1 MDLPLQK
8 ESAFLAVVSLTEA
21 TATLTNFVKEGSQL
35 PLWPFG
41 ENDVIVPL
49 VEGLMRAAE
58 IEQAGFMNHG
68 NSFAEEVEQLG
79 HLIAALATFCAD
91 WNGA

>member
-1 MDLPLQK
+1 MDLSLQK

-21 TATLTNFVKEGSQL
+21 TATLANFAKEGAQL

-58 IEQAGFMNHG
+58 IEQASFMEHG
-68 NSFAEEVEQLG
+68 NSFVEEAEQLG
-79 HLIAALATFCAD
+79 QLIAALAKFCAD
-91 WNGA
+91 WNGV